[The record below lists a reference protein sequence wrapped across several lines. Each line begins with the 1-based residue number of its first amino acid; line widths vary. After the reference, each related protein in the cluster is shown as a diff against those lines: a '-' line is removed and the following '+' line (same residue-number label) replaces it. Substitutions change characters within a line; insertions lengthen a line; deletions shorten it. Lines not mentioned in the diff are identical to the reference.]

1 MIRLLTAA
9 AVAAA
14 LTSPMMATAA
24 GNGHG
29 PAAHQPNGC
38 PPGLAKKS
46 PACVPPGQT
55 NSGRANKTAPQD
67 TTFIYAPG
75 DRITRN
81 YIVLDNPAHYGL
93 NPDGAY
99 YRVGDQVYQIDRHT
113 KEVLDVI
120 GAIAALAN

>member
-14 LTSPMMATAA
+14 LASPTMATAA

-46 PACVPPGQT
+46 PACVPPGH
-55 NSGRANKTAPQD
+55 ANKTAPQD

-81 YIVLDNPAHYGL
+81 YIVLDNPAQYGL
-93 NPDGAY
+93 NPDRAY